1 MLVLV
6 SRPPGLIVMAP
17 QDYWMGYLEH
27 PSAGGWWPM
36 LGRLSMKIDDLLG
49 LETHALGMRD
59 VTVRTGGQGRD
70 PELAGHYSV
79 FSVSEVTE
87 RT

>member
-1 MLVLV
+1 
-6 SRPPGLIVMAP
+6 
-17 QDYWMGYLEH
+17 
-27 PSAGGWWPM
+27 
-36 LGRLSMKIDDLLG
+36 MKIDDLLG

-59 VTVRTGGQGRD
+59 VTVRTGSQGRD